1 MKLSFTK
8 MHGCGNDYIYMDC
21 FRQQVLEPAQ
31 LSRTLSRPHFGIGG
45 DGLILILP
53 SGRADAKM
61 RIFNR
66 DGSEG
71 KMCGN
76 GIRCVAKYLYD
87 SGIVSKRDMRID
99 TLSGVKE
106 VQVHPQ
112 ENGPFLVTVDMGPA
126 ILNPPDIPVLLSGNR
141 VVERQVELS
150 EGQETI
156 TCVSMGNPHC
166 VVFRPQVAKLDLE
179 QEGPR
184 FETAPIFPQGVN
196 TEFVQVIGE
205 NQLQMRVWER
215 GSGETLAC
223 GTGACAS
230 AVAAVLTRRCN
241 PREPVQVVLR
251 GGTLSIRD
259 TGTTI
264 LMTGQAQ
271 TVFTGEVEL

>member
-53 SGRADAKM
+53 SGQADAKM

-87 SGIVSKRDMRID
+87 SGIVSRRDMRID

-126 ILNPPDIPVLLSGNR
+126 ILNPPDIPVLLPGNR

-179 QEGPR
+179 REGLR

-230 AVAAVLTRRCN
+230 AVAAVLTGRCN

>member
-53 SGRADAKM
+53 SGQADAKM

-126 ILNPPDIPVLLSGNR
+126 ILNPPDIPVLLPGNR

-230 AVAAVLTRRCN
+230 AVAAVLTGRCN

>member
-53 SGRADAKM
+53 SGQADAKM

-126 ILNPPDIPVLLSGNR
+126 ILNPPDIPVLLPGNR

-179 QEGPR
+179 QEGPC

-230 AVAAVLTRRCN
+230 AVAAVLTGRCN

>member
-87 SGIVSKRDMRID
+87 SGIVSK
-99 TLSGVKE
+99 
-106 VQVHPQ
+106 
-112 ENGPFLVTVDMGPA
+112 
-126 ILNPPDIPVLLSGNR
+126 
-141 VVERQVELS
+141 
-150 EGQETI
+150 
-156 TCVSMGNPHC
+156 
-166 VVFRPQVAKLDLE
+166 
-179 QEGPR
+179 
-184 FETAPIFPQGVN
+184 
-196 TEFVQVIGE
+196 
-205 NQLQMRVWER
+205 
-215 GSGETLAC
+215 
-223 GTGACAS
+223 
-230 AVAAVLTRRCN
+230 
-241 PREPVQVVLR
+241 
-251 GGTLSIRD
+251 
-259 TGTTI
+259 
-264 LMTGQAQ
+264 
-271 TVFTGEVEL
+271 

>member
-53 SGRADAKM
+53 SGHADAKM

-126 ILNPPDIPVLLSGNR
+126 ILNPPDIPVLLPGNR

-230 AVAAVLTRRCN
+230 AVAAVLTGRCN

>member
-53 SGRADAKM
+53 SGQADAKM

-126 ILNPPDIPVLLSGNR
+126 ILNPPDIPVLLLGNR

-150 EGQETI
+150 EGQEII

-230 AVAAVLTRRCN
+230 AVAAVLTGRCN

>member
-45 DGLILILP
+45 DGLILISP

-87 SGIVSKRDMRID
+87 SGIVSRRDMRID

-126 ILNPPDIPVLLSGNR
+126 ILNPPDIPVLLPGNR

-179 QEGPR
+179 REGPR

-230 AVAAVLTRRCN
+230 AVAAVLTGRCN

>member
-53 SGRADAKM
+53 SGQADAKM

-126 ILNPPDIPVLLSGNR
+126 ILNPPDIPVLLPGNR

-150 EGQETI
+150 EGQEII

-230 AVAAVLTRRCN
+230 AVAAVLTGRCN